1 MKFRLVQLTAISSYS
16 NENISFAV
24 EYKKYF
30 FSKWKQYYKS
40 GWVCIDRPYSW
51 KSDLEKCQ
59 KLLSTLKER
68 GTTHIKT
75 VIGK

>member
-30 FSKWKQYYKS
+30 SLNGSSIISQNGF
-40 GWVCIDRPYSW
+40 VLID
-51 KSDLEKCQ
+51 
-59 KLLSTLKER
+59 
-68 GTTHIKT
+68 HI
-75 VIGK
+75 VGNLI

>member
-40 GWVCIDRPYSW
+40 EWVCIDRPYSW
-51 KSDLEKCQ
+51 KSDLEK
-59 KLLSTLKER
+59 
-68 GTTHIKT
+68 
-75 VIGK
+75 